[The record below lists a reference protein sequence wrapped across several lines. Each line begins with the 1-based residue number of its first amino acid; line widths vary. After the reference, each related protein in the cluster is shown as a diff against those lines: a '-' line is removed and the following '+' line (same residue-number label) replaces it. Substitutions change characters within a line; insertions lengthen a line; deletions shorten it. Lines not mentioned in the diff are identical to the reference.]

1 MSRSLNKV
9 QIIGHLGA
17 DPESRALPSGSLVAN
32 IRVATTEQWKDR
44 QSGENMERT
53 EWHRISAFGKLAEI
67 MSEYL
72 KKGAQVY
79 IEGKLV
85 TRKWQ
90 DKQGND
96 RYSTDVQAET
106 LIMLGGRGVGGG
118 RDDEE
123 RGGTRRSSSSSNR
136 RNQEDED
143 DGGQQGGGSGSPRSQ
158 DDLDDDI
165 PF

>member
-9 QIIGHLGA
+9 QIIGYLGA
-17 DPESRALPSGSLVAN
+17 DPETRALPSGSMVAN
-32 IRVATTEQWKDR
+32 IRVATSEQWKDR
-44 QSGENMERT
+44 QSGENQERT

-67 MSEYL
+67 MGEYL
-72 KKGAQVY
+72 RKGAQVY
-79 IEGKLV
+79 IEGKLT

-96 RYSTDVQAET
+96 RYSTDIVADQM
-106 LIMLGGRGVGGG
+106 LMLGGRGGGG
-118 RDDEE
+118 GSRDNDEE
-123 RGGTRRSSSSSNR
+123 RGSSRRSSSGGSR
-136 RNQEDED
+136 RSQEEDEG
-143 DGGQQGGGSGSPRSQ
+143 GGQQGGGGARTA